1 MDKSF
6 LILIIIVVIFSI
18 YKVTSI
24 DEIKYKHNSFLNPQ
38 DNLFNL
44 LSNIS
49 LSDKVVLKNISE
61 KWSLTKQTIDAD
73 LNQKITNFIKKI
85 LLSINQIAKLDF
97 YIKSIENVYIMK
109 DKDQNF
115 RCIVNSFI
123 YDIHNYYTIKLVMDF
138 TSINQTIYINYID
151 IDSSSLNNLLN
162 RYDIRW
168 KSQGILSKYNMFD
181 ENVQKLLDNY
191 YQTNYNLLKLDN
203 QSYTEN
209 TINTFTIDQL
219 VNMYLP
225 VDTPSVN
232 SPYFCRKTSFN
243 WDSRAVPISTDE
255 NCIMHN
261 PSTKPYPNEP
271 YQAPGVVINPWSKI
285 NFSE

>member
-6 LILIIIVVIFSI
+6 IILIIIVVIFSI

-255 NCIMHN
+255 NCIMQFHCEMSSRSN
-261 PSTKPYPNEP
+261 PRLYKL
-271 YQAPGVVINPWSKI
+271 
-285 NFSE
+285 